1 MQLHTWRTDALVV
14 CLLACSSVCLPSH
27 SHACRLVFCR
37 NASPIF
43 VFVFVLS
50 PPIILSLLMRFT
62 SMCPC
67 IALFPACMFFIL
79 IRLFCLSVC
88 LLACL
93 LVVDIRAIHSQELTK
108 RRTIIEIGQR
118 RSSIS
123 YHPEQV
129 SIIKHTPK
137 TRLHP
142 FDYIN

>member
-1 MQLHTWRTDALVV
+1 MHLHGWRKSTSAA

-37 NASPIF
+37 NASPMF

-50 PPIILSLLMRFT
+50 PPITLSLLMRFT

-67 IALFPACMFFIL
+67 IASFPACMFFIL

-93 LVVDIRAIHSQELTK
+93 LVVDIRAIHSQELSR

-129 SIIKHTPK
+129 SSIKHTPK